1 MISNNEVIWDLKHF
15 TISFWKTTNKSQF
28 GTWMSEE
35 KYTAGLIR
43 TVTKRPE
50 GFQYGPNP
58 TTSNFFK
65 HDSNLLAVGFNDSS
79 VSIYDINKV

>member
-1 MISNNEVIWDLKHF
+1 
-15 TISFWKTTNKSQF
+15 
-28 GTWMSEE
+28 MSEE